1 VALVQQLRVTLP
13 NLPGALANLCTELA
27 KVAVN
32 ISAIQANVAK
42 QSGSVRLLVS
52 HLDTAKKVCDQMG
65 WKYVEEPAVTVHVP
79 ERPGALGRIT
89 RKLAASGINVEY
101 IYGSIERGSKR
112 AMVVLGV
119 SDAEKASQVFK

>member
-1 VALVQQLRVTLP
+1 VPLVQQLRVTLP

-32 ISAIQANVAK
+32 IFAIQVFEAK
-42 QSGSVRLLVS
+42 QTGTVRLLVS
-52 HLDTAKKVCDQMG
+52 HLDTAKRVCEQMG
-65 WKYVEEPAVTVHVP
+65 WKYAEEPALAVHVA
-79 ERPGALGRIT
+79 ERPGSLGKVT
-89 RKLAASGINVEY
+89 RKLAAGGVNVEY

-119 SDAEKASQVFK
+119 SDLDKAAQLIK